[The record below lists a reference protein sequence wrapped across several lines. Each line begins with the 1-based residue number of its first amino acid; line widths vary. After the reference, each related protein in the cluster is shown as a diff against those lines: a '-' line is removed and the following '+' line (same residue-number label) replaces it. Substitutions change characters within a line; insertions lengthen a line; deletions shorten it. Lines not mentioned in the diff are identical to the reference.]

1 MGIVDFTFISGN
13 PGLDLAGT
21 VGHRRH
27 ERWELLESP
36 DDLARWTVS
45 AGLLD
50 VPPAVDPTALIA
62 ARELREA
69 IYRLA
74 RTSCDGTGYGRA
86 DRELL
91 NQVAAGMPVGVRL
104 GDGASVRRVGDL
116 AAAMATVARES
127 VELLGG
133 PLAREIRECDEERC
147 TRLYLD
153 GSRHRSRRWCD
164 MRECGNRAKAAAFRA
179 RHRT

>member
-1 MGIVDFTFISGN
+1 MDFTFISGN

-36 DDLARWTVS
+36 EDLARWTVS

-50 VPPAVDPTALIA
+50 APPAVDPAELVA
-62 ARELREA
+62 ARTLREA

-74 RTSCDGTGYGRA
+74 RASCDGTEYGRA

-91 NQVAAGMPVGVRL
+91 NQAAAGMPVGVRL
-104 GDGASVRRVGDL
+104 GDGARVERAGDL
-116 AAAMATVARES
+116 ATAMTTVARDA

-133 PLAREIRECDEERC
+133 PSARDIRECDEERC
-147 TRLYLD
+147 TRLYVD
-153 GSRHRSRRWCD
+153 GSRRGSRRWCD

-179 RHRT
+179 RHRL